1 MSIRLATYN
10 VENLFARAKA
20 FDTTTW
26 SQGQPAL
33 AAFETFN
40 QTAAK
45 DTYSQADKD
54 VMLKAL
60 ETLRILV
67 RDGDNK
73 LRPNQHLFEDA
84 WALLR
89 ERSQGEFLSAPRNK
103 DPRIVAEGR
112 KAWNGWVELTVEPV
126 DEIATR
132 MTAKVIKEVG
142 ADILCVCEAD
152 NRTNLVRFNTE
163 LLSEQYEHTMLVDGN
178 DPRGIDVGL
187 LCNNSIGIDWVRSH
201 ADDPDPADKKHHL
214 FSRDC
219 PVYHLRLPSGDDLY
233 LLLNHLKSQG
243 RTNGDP
249 TALRRRQAEQVLKV
263 YNQLREEGAK
273 YVAVVGDLNIG
284 PAANHPTDPPP
295 SLEALLGKDS
305 PLIDAYNLQ
314 QFSGI
319 YDQRDTKHG
328 HPGTF
333 KSCTLPNRFDYI
345 LLSPELAK
353 KVTEGGI
360 FRKGLWGDPKGPK
373 STFWETYDDIKEPIQ
388 GASDHAAVWI
398 DLSL

>member
-1 MSIRLATYN
+1 MTVRLATYN

-33 AAFETFN
+33 AAFDTFN
-40 QTAAK
+40 KTAGK
-45 DTYSQADKD
+45 DTYSPADKD
-54 VMLKAL
+54 VMMQAL

-67 RDGDNK
+67 RNDENK
-73 LRPNQHLFEDA
+73 LRPNKNVFEDA

-89 ERSQGEFLSAPRNK
+89 ERSQGEFLSAPANR
-103 DPRIVAEGR
+103 DPKIVAKGR
-112 KAWNGWVELTVEPV
+112 QAWNGWVELTVEPV

-132 MTAKVIKEVG
+132 MTARVIKEVG
-142 ADILCVCEAD
+142 AHILCVCEAD

-163 LLSEQYEHTMLVDGN
+163 LLAGQYGHTMLVDGN

-187 LCNNSIGIDWVRSH
+187 LCDKSIGIDWVRSH
-201 ADDPDPADKKHHL
+201 ADDPDPADQSHTL

-219 PVYHLRLPSGDDLY
+219 PIYHLQLPSGEDLY

-249 TALRRRQAEQVLKV
+249 SALRRRQAEKVLEV
-263 YNQLREEGAK
+263 YNQLRAAGAK
-273 YVAVVGDLNIG
+273 YVAVLGDLNIG
-284 PAANHPTDPPP
+284 PANQHPTEPPP
-295 SLEALLGKDS
+295 TLEALLGKDS
-305 PLIDAYNLQ
+305 PLTDAYKLEK
-314 QFSGI
+314 FSGI
-319 YDQRDTKHG
+319 FDPKDTEHG

-333 KSCTLPNRFDYI
+333 KSCDLPDRFDYI
-345 LLSPELAK
+345 LLSPELAG
-353 KVTEGGI
+353 KVTAGGI
-360 FRKGLWGDPKGPK
+360 FRKGLWGDPRSEK
-373 STFWETYDDIKEPIQ
+373 SKFWDTYDDIKEPLH

-398 DLSL
+398 DLNL